1 MIKRLRRKFI
11 LINLLLVGLVLAVV
25 FILFVGANAR
35 RLAGQSDA
43 ALRLALSWQDG
54 EGPPRFE
61 IGGPPPE
68 EHEPDGAHRFSLI
81 PVFVVTVKDGA
92 IASLND
98 GGQVDVSEETAA
110 EAVKQAQSSGASQG
124 VLRELRLRF
133 LVERRPD
140 GELRIAFADLGWETA
155 SLRNLSLLS
164 LLVWAL
170 AMVGLFFVSLVL
182 SSVALRPAERAWQQ
196 QRQFVADASHELKTP
211 LTVILAN
218 TGLVLS
224 HPEDT
229 VAAQS
234 KWLEYTHDEAEQ
246 MKGLVDDLLFLA
258 KSDAARQPAAR
269 AETAIS
275 EVALG
280 CLLPFESVAFES
292 GVALEHRITLGLS
305 LRGDE
310 GQLRR
315 LVMILLDNAVKYAG
329 PGGTVTSPWSG
340 TRSGCGWR
348 YTTPASPSRRS
359 TSPTSSSASTGRTPP
374 GTGAGAATAWGWPL
388 PGASWRATTG
398 GSPSP
403 APPRP
408 APPSPPCSP
417 AGDGFA
423 CQDGAAVVKWACS
436 RRSWKGE
443 TNSCPLL

>member
-25 FILFVGANAR
+25 FILFVGANVR

-43 ALRLALSWQDG
+43 ALRLALSWQEG

-92 IASLND
+92 ITGLND

-140 GELRIAFADLGWETA
+140 GELRIAFADLGWETT

-170 AMVGLFFVSLVL
+170 AMVGLFFVSLLL

-246 MKGLVDDLLFLA
+246 MKELVDDLLFLA

-269 AETAIS
+269 AAPS
-275 EVALG
+275 
-280 CLLPFESVAFES
+280 P
-292 GVALEHRITLGLS
+292 
-305 LRGDE
+305 
-310 GQLRR
+310 
-315 LVMILLDNAVKYAG
+315 
-329 PGGTVTSPWSG
+329 SPWSG

-359 TSPTSSSASTGRTPP
+359 TCPTSSSVSTGRTPP

-388 PGASWRATTG
+388 PGALWRAITG

-423 CQDGAAVVKWACS
+423 CQNGAAVVKWACS

>member
-25 FILFVGANAR
+25 FILFVGANVR

-43 ALRLALSWQDG
+43 ALRLALSWQEG

-68 EHEPDGAHRFSLI
+68 EREPDGAHRFSLI

-92 IASLND
+92 ITGLND

-110 EAVKQAQSSGASQG
+110 EAVEQAQSSGASQG

-218 TGLVLS
+218 SGILLS
-224 HPEDT
+224 HREDT
-229 VAAQS
+229 VAAQA
-234 KWLEYTHDEAEQ
+234 KWVEYIQEEARR
-246 MKGLVDDLLFLA
+246 MKGLVEDMLFLA
-258 KSDAARQPAAR
+258 KSDAARLPATR
-269 AETAIS
+269 LPVDMS
-275 EVALG
+275 ELTEG
-280 CLLPFESVAFES
+280 CLLPFESVAFEA
-292 GVALEHRITLGLS
+292 GVTLGSDIRPGLCVS
-305 LRGDE
+305 GDE

-315 LVMILLDNAVKYAG
+315 LVYILLDNACKYAG
-329 PGGTVTSPWSG
+329 AGGAVPVTLGRTADRLRLTVRNTGPAIPPEHLEHLFERFYRSDSARTREAGGYGLGLAIAKAIVQSHRGQISVASSEAEGTVFTVLLPQGKRQLSF
-340 TRSGCGWR
+340 
-348 YTTPASPSRRS
+348 
-359 TSPTSSSASTGRTPP
+359 
-374 GTGAGAATAWGWPL
+374 WG
-388 PGASWRATTG
+388 
-398 GSPSP
+398 
-403 APPRP
+403 
-408 APPSPPCSP
+408 
-417 AGDGFA
+417 
-423 CQDGAAVVKWACS
+423 
-436 RRSWKGE
+436 
-443 TNSCPLL
+443 

>member
-25 FILFVGANAR
+25 FILFVGANVR

-43 ALRLALSWQDG
+43 ALRLALSWQEG

-68 EHEPDGAHRFSLI
+68 EREPDGAHRFSLI

-92 IASLND
+92 ITGLND

-110 EAVKQAQSSGASQG
+110 EAVEQAQSSGASQG

-140 GELRIAFADLGWETA
+140 GELRIAFADLGWETS

-224 HPEDT
+224 IP
-229 VAAQS
+229 
-234 KWLEYTHDEAEQ
+234 K
-246 MKGLVDDLLFLA
+246 
-258 KSDAARQPAAR
+258 
-269 AETAIS
+269 
-275 EVALG
+275 
-280 CLLPFESVAFES
+280 
-292 GVALEHRITLGLS
+292 
-305 LRGDE
+305 
-310 GQLRR
+310 
-315 LVMILLDNAVKYAG
+315 
-329 PGGTVTSPWSG
+329 
-340 TRSGCGWR
+340 TRW
-348 YTTPASPSRRS
+348 
-359 TSPTSSSASTGRTPP
+359 
-374 GTGAGAATAWGWPL
+374 
-388 PGASWRATTG
+388 
-398 GSPSP
+398 
-403 APPRP
+403 
-408 APPSPPCSP
+408 PPSPNGWSTPTT
-417 AGDGFA
+417 
-423 CQDGAAVVKWACS
+423 
-436 RRSWKGE
+436 RRSR
-443 TNSCPLL
+443 